1 MRRWWGEGRSRR
13 VVEALRLLGHCPRGE
28 GPLWPPTHA
37 VGHPS
42 PGAWPALP
50 EGALGPRPS
59 PWGRSSP
66 QVFLK
71 AGPRPPSAAGWSLP
85 HLLPTWGSPTRNGPS
100 VEAQGRG
107 PLPTSSSSRC
117 CSPAPLRAPAGRPC
131 CPPASVPDP
140 IEDRVGQE
148 THSGGAAARLGGRVL
163 GEGEGKGGQVWA
175 PGCLSACR
183 SPVLPQT
190 AGVR

>member
-1 MRRWWGEGRSRR
+1 MRPCGCWGR
-13 VVEALRLLGHCPRGE
+13 CPRGE

-59 PWGRSSP
+59 PWGP
-66 QVFLK
+66 L
-71 AGPRPPSAAGWSLP
+71 PESLP
-85 HLLPTWGSPTRNGPS
+85 SLMHVPPLKSSLRSLASLCSWVVPAPLTAHLEGLPPGRVPPWRHRA
-100 VEAQGRG
+100 EA
-107 PLPTSSSSRC
+107 LSPTSSSSRC
-117 CSPAPLRAPAGRPC
+117 CSPGPLRAPAGRPC

-140 IEDRVGQE
+140 IEDRAGQE
-148 THSGGAAARLGGRVL
+148 THLGGAAARLGGRVP
-163 GEGEGKGGQVWA
+163 GEGEGGQVWA